1 MSSENRAPQDGDP
14 IIWNWMDPQKDTE
27 VGKRLRQKSGHLLF

>member
-1 MSSENRAPQDGDP
+1 MGSENRAPQDGDP
-14 IIWNWMDPQKDTE
+14 IIWNWMDPQDAE